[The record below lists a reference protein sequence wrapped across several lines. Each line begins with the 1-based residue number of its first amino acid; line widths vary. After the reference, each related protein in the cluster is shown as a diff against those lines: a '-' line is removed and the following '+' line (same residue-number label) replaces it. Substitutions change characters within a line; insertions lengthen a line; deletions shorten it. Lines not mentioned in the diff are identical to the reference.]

1 MAIQD
6 RRGGYNDF
14 NPARL
19 VPGETASVLYDDP
32 YASDGRAVYKC
43 FAPGIVKRLTTYED
57 FLDYFGDSKQEIVQ
71 WITDTA
77 NADFKTEYATI
88 RDEAKEAEAA
98 RVAAETAR
106 DEAETAR
113 SSAESSRDSAE
124 TARAAAETE
133 REAVIDEFEG
143 KVADGFFDGATFTP
157 SVSTSGLLSWTN
169 DKGLANPETVNIK
182 GPKGNDG
189 TVTSLGTGQYA
200 LMIVDGHLRIYYD
213 EGTDVP
219 DMEIRADGHLWALV
233 GGE

>member
-1 MAIQD
+1 MALQH
-6 RRGGYNDF
+6 RRGGYNDL
-14 NPARL
+14 NPSRL
-19 VPGETASVLYDDP
+19 LPGEPAAALYDDP
-32 YASDGRAVYKC
+32 FSSDGRALYYC
-43 FAPGIVKRLTTYED
+43 FAPGAVKRVTMYED
-57 FLDYFGDSKQEIVQ
+57 FLDYFGESKQEILQ

-98 RVAAETAR
+98 RVDAETAR
-106 DEAETAR
+106 ARAEKAR
-113 SSAESSRDSAE
+113 SSAETARASAE

-157 SVSTSGLLSWTN
+157 SVSESGLLSWTN
-169 DKGLANPETVNIK
+169 DKGLANPETVSIK

-189 TVTSLGTGQYA
+189 AVTTLGTGMYA
-200 LMIVDGHLRIYYD
+200 MQIVDGRLRLYYD
-213 EGTDVP
+213 GGTEVP

>member
-1 MAIQD
+1 MAIQH
-6 RRGGYNDF
+6 RRGGYNDM

-19 VPGETASVLYDDP
+19 VPGEPAAALYDDP
-32 YASDGRAVYKC
+32 FSSDGRALYYC
-43 FAPGIVKRLTTYED
+43 FAPGAVKRVTMYED

-77 NADFKTEYATI
+77 NADFKTEYAAI

-106 DEAETAR
+106 GEAETAR
-113 SSAESSRDSAE
+113 SSAESSRASAE

-133 REAVIDEFEG
+133 REAVIDEFEV
-143 KVADGFFDGATFTP
+143 KVANGFFDGATFTP
-157 SVSTSGLLSWTN
+157 SVSASGILSWTN